1 MIFCKFIY
9 DPRSCFVVNMAEE
22 RNFVDCDTACGNGCP
37 WENRKCNIA
46 LITGITGQ
54 VNTVIDVSCHNRY
67 VRDTPEMH
75 FTDYYYSGHV
85 VRRHPS
91 TQRSQISVR

>member
-1 MIFCKFIY
+1 
-9 DPRSCFVVNMAEE
+9 MAEE

-75 FTDYYYSGHV
+75 FTDYYYSV
-85 VRRHPS
+85 INKDYLSRIYFALI
-91 TQRSQISVR
+91 ISLFPVTCAVASIAR